1 MSELIVK
8 AGETLVS
15 AGQSFDKL
23 CIMKSGRIRVCCE
36 GGSYELG
43 PGDVVGI
50 CEVLSE
56 VHILSYIV
64 VEDTSFFVYPV
75 TGIESIDLLIN
86 SNPDIARI
94 CIRSCFRQIT
104 RIIHS

>member
-8 AGETLVS
+8 AGETLLS

-23 CIMKSGRIRVCCE
+23 CIMKSGKIRVCCE

-50 CEVLSE
+50 
-56 VHILSYIV
+56 
-64 VEDTSFFVYPV
+64 
-75 TGIESIDLLIN
+75 
-86 SNPDIARI
+86 
-94 CIRSCFRQIT
+94 
-104 RIIHS
+104 